1 MRNWLFWD
9 ESSLAT
15 KTPEEFEK
23 HLDALRKAL
32 ARDEIVRLAR
42 RFIER
47 GKGADT
53 IRLFTPEEISLALD
67 EIERSARSLRFV
79 DPVRIRMYRRY
90 LQHRTGG

>member
-9 ESSLAT
+9 ETSLAA
-15 KTPEEFEK
+15 KTLEELEE
-23 HLDALRKAL
+23 HLDVLRSAG
-32 ARDEIVRLAR
+32 ARSEILRLAR

-47 GKGADT
+47 GKGTDT
-53 IRLFTPEEISLALD
+53 VRLFTPEEIRLALD

-90 LQHRTGG
+90 LRVTGD